1 MSKCTFEHGEHCSA
15 LTEKNCKGC
24 NFRKTEEE
32 LESGRKKAQVRLLML
47 PSFKLSAIRH
57 KYYKGMKWYG

>member
-1 MSKCTFEHGEHCSA
+1 MSKCAFEHGDYCDA

-24 NFRKTEEE
+24 RFRKTEEQ
-32 LESGRKKAQVRLLML
+32 LEAGRKKAQLKLFML
-47 PSFKLSAIRH
+47 PKRKLNSIRS